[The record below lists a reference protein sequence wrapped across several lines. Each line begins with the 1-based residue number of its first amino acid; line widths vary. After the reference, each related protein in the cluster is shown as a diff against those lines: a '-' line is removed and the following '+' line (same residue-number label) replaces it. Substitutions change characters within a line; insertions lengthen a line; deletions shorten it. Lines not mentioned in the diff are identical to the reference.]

1 MKNDITFLN
10 TKIYGFFTHNGEH
23 HNITCTKLWALSGWL
38 QRKQP
43 QCFSNALY
51 SKTSK
56 KRWDLK
62 NIESCR
68 YFMVCWYELK
78 RIKLKFIWVDIKC
91 IYLNSL
97 RRQSCAFAGG
107 KAPVTKVTKEIFSH
121 FKISQQFFNA
131 LTELSRVLM
140 AEEERA
146 YVAIIKVLV
155 LCYLFLM

>member
-1 MKNDITFLN
+1 MF
-10 TKIYGFFTHNGEH
+10 
-23 HNITCTKLWALSGWL
+23 L
-38 QRKQP
+38 QRVV
-43 QCFSNALY
+43 F
-51 SKTSK
+51 
-56 KRWDLK
+56 K
-62 NIESCR
+62 NIKKPMRSENIKIVVISL
-68 YFMVCWYELK
+68 YVNLK
-78 RIKLKFIWVDIKC
+78 YLISTKRKFIDVDIKF

-146 YVAIIKVLV
+146 YLPKIKILV
-155 LCYLFLM
+155 LSYFTFMYLVISLV